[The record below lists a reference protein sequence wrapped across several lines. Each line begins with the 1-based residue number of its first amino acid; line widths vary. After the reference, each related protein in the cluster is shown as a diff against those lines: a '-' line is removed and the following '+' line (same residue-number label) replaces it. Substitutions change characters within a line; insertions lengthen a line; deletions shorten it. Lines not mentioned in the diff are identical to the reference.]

1 MYRMDKIREWFSY
14 SFGGLTAMGGILS
27 LNDWAVIIGI
37 LCTVGTF
44 GINWYYKRKER
55 EDRLNGNVTG
65 SPKSGSVP
73 GSASGNTDS
82 PEPHPASAH
91 TSKTAINRNRNLK
104 VKSPY
109 SIIFPFSPTLIT
121 YH

>member
-44 GINWYYKRKER
+44 GINWLDWPPESPDNQYH
-55 EDRLNGNVTG
+55 LN
-65 SPKSGSVP
+65 K
-73 GSASGNTDS
+73 
-82 PEPHPASAH
+82 
-91 TSKTAINRNRNLK
+91 
-104 VKSPY
+104 
-109 SIIFPFSPTLIT
+109 
-121 YH
+121 

>member
-44 GINWYYKRKER
+44 GINWYYKRKR
-55 EDRLNGNVTG
+55 QRSTVL
-65 SPKSGSVP
+65 
-73 GSASGNTDS
+73 
-82 PEPHPASAH
+82 
-91 TSKTAINRNRNLK
+91 
-104 VKSPY
+104 
-109 SIIFPFSPTLIT
+109 TLI
-121 YH
+121 YW

>member
-14 SFGGLTAMGGILS
+14 SFGGLTAMGGVLS

-65 SPKSGSVP
+65 TTK
-73 GSASGNTDS
+73 
-82 PEPHPASAH
+82 
-91 TSKTAINRNRNLK
+91 
-104 VKSPY
+104 
-109 SIIFPFSPTLIT
+109 
-121 YH
+121 

>member
-27 LNDWAVIIGI
+27 LNDLAVIIGI
-37 LCTVGTF
+37 LCAVGTF

-65 SPKSGSVP
+65 TTK
-73 GSASGNTDS
+73 
-82 PEPHPASAH
+82 
-91 TSKTAINRNRNLK
+91 
-104 VKSPY
+104 
-109 SIIFPFSPTLIT
+109 
-121 YH
+121 

>member
-1 MYRMDKIREWFSY
+1 MLGGADNPNGELPSY
-14 SFGGLTAMGGILS
+14 ITGADIGGLTAMGGILS

-65 SPKSGSVP
+65 TTK
-73 GSASGNTDS
+73 
-82 PEPHPASAH
+82 
-91 TSKTAINRNRNLK
+91 
-104 VKSPY
+104 
-109 SIIFPFSPTLIT
+109 
-121 YH
+121 

>member
-1 MYRMDKIREWFSY
+1 MVQLQLRRTDCD
-14 SFGGLTAMGGILS
+14 GGILS

-65 SPKSGSVP
+65 TTK
-73 GSASGNTDS
+73 
-82 PEPHPASAH
+82 
-91 TSKTAINRNRNLK
+91 
-104 VKSPY
+104 
-109 SIIFPFSPTLIT
+109 
-121 YH
+121 

>member
-27 LNDWAVIIGI
+27 LNDWAVIVGI

-55 EDRLNGNVTG
+55 
-65 SPKSGSVP
+65 
-73 GSASGNTDS
+73 
-82 PEPHPASAH
+82 
-91 TSKTAINRNRNLK
+91 
-104 VKSPY
+104 
-109 SIIFPFSPTLIT
+109 
-121 YH
+121 

>member
-14 SFGGLTAMGGILS
+14 GSGGLTAMGGVLS
-27 LNDWAVIIGI
+27 LNDVAVIIGI

-65 SPKSGSVP
+65 AQK
-73 GSASGNTDS
+73 
-82 PEPHPASAH
+82 
-91 TSKTAINRNRNLK
+91 
-104 VKSPY
+104 
-109 SIIFPFSPTLIT
+109 
-121 YH
+121 